1 MDIESFREY
10 CLSLSGTTEGMKWDH
25 LCFMIEE
32 KIYVIL
38 AIDDGNRFSIK
49 CDPDDFDALTARN
62 GIKQAYH
69 LAKRQ
74 WIQIENLDVLTDQEL
89 IQRVAHSRAMVLAKL
104 PKKIQAKYSSK

>member
-10 CLSLSGTTEGMKWDH
+10 CLSLPGTTEGMKWDH

-89 IQRVAHSRAMVLAKL
+89 TQRVAHSRAMVLAKL
-104 PKKIQAKYSSK
+104 PKKTQAKYSSE